1 MTIKDAKELGP
12 DDFVWD
18 FFCRSPED
26 SMVARVRA
34 ASAVG
39 FSAVGIYLGALGCS

>member
-12 DDFVWD
+12 EDFVWD

-26 SMVARVRA
+26 SMTARVKA
-34 ASAVG
+34 ASEAG
-39 FSAVGIYLGALGCS
+39 FSAVGIYLSLIHI